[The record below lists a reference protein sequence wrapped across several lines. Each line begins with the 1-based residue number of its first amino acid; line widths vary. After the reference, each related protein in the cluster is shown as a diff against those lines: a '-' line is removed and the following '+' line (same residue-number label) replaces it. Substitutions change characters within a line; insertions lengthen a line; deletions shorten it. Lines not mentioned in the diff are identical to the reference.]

1 MDNTLLEIKIY
12 GFLLCLIIFVY
23 FLVTSLTLHGHVKV
37 SICNYTL
44 TENDNDTIDT
54 IDYNNDSTLE
64 YTLTTPKAK
73 VAAEVYGEISLIC
86 RGNYDKEFCS
96 FTSHLG
102 KTYVLNNK
110 YATDENG
117 RIRAVDGSAK
127 DCAIFIAAVKP
138 IDEGNWHCNVTTKKY
153 GGRHHVGHKRI
164 QVKTFYRDELLN
176 ATFFEYE

>member
-1 MDNTLLEIKIY
+1 MHIIAILNTLYTQNKITSDH
-12 GFLLCLIIFVY
+12 FIRRLHIFPPRRTKNQRE
-23 FLVTSLTLHGHVKV
+23 LRLNCETLA
-37 SICNYTL
+37 SS
-44 TENDNDTIDT
+44 
-54 IDYNNDSTLE
+54 YNH
-64 YTLTTPKAK
+64 P
-73 VAAEVYGEISLIC
+73 
-86 RGNYDKEFCS
+86 
-96 FTSHLG
+96 
-102 KTYVLNNK
+102 VLRRKLHNK